1 MAISE
6 NVMTIRTLSVLGA
19 ATALIIAVACADDR
33 PTPVSPESV
42 TGGEAGAAADGSTMK
57 VTPPAA
63 IAPTSGAEVKTNR
76 PVFSVTNSQARF
88 GATPSLEYR
97 FEVQTESGQAVMS
110 AVVPGG
116 DGTTSWQAATAL
128 AQGSYKWR
136 SRAETAGRHGPWSEF
151 VLFKMVAPP
160 SLLPDGPYPTSP
172 IEIVQF
178 VERSYPDRGRARV
191 SLAKRKEDM
200 AFLRDRII
208 EVALCVGL
216 EMGRNLKRGGPEHS
230 YDFLAYKTGGRTW
243 GVDIAG
249 GYDDTKQ
256 RLRLSWRMHAPRAF
270 FDPIP
275 NPEPCRN

>member
-1 MAISE
+1 
-6 NVMTIRTLSVLGA
+6 MTRRTLTALGA
-19 ATALIIAVACADDR
+19 ATTLLIAGACADDN
-33 PTPVSPESV
+33 PTPVSPGSV
-42 TGGEAGAAADGSTMK
+42 AAGDAEAGPDGTTLK
-57 VTPPAA
+57 VTEPAA
-63 IAPTSGAEVKTNR
+63 VSPASGADINNNR
-76 PVFSVTNSQARF
+76 PVFTVTNSEAKF
-88 GATPSLEYR
+88 AGTPALSYR
-97 FEVQTESGQAVMS
+97 FEIQNGGGQAVM
-110 AVVPGG
+110 AGVVGAG
-116 DGTTSWQAATAL
+116 DGSTSWQPPTSL
-128 AQGSYKWR
+128 EQGSYQWR
-136 SRAETAGRHGPWSEF
+136 SRAEMGDRFGPWSKTVPF
-151 VLFKMVAPP
+151 NMVAPP
-160 SLLPDGPYPTSP
+160 SLLPPGPYPTTP

-178 VERSYPDRGRARV
+178 VERSYPERGRARV
-191 SLAKRKEDM
+191 SLNKRKEDM

-249 GYDDTKQ
+249 GYDDTRE